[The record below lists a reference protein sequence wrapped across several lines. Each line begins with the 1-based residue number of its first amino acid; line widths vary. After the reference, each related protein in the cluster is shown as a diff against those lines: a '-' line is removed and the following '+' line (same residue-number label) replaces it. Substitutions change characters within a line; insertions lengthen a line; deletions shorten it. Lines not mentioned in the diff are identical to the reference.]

1 MNPVAFTVGGFEV
14 RWYSLFILLG
24 IIISWMLIS
33 KEAKKFKIENDFI
46 TNMLFW
52 VIIFGIIGARIY
64 YCIFEDF
71 SYYSKNIIEV
81 FKVWKGGLAIHG
93 GILVGGVTL
102 ILYCKKYKVS
112 VYRMLDICAPY
123 LLFAHW

>member
-14 RWYSLFILLG
+14 RWNSLFILLG

-52 VIIFGIIGARIY
+52 VIIFGIIGVPRNSPIKASTCFLIRGVN
-64 YCIFEDF
+64 
-71 SYYSKNIIEV
+71 STEV
-81 FKVWKGGLAIHG
+81 GLPI
-93 GILVGGVTL
+93 
-102 ILYCKKYKVS
+102 
-112 VYRMLDICAPY
+112 P
-123 LLFAHW
+123 